1 MFVVCAHH
9 APRQKKHG
17 RTCGVRRAFHPT
29 TATLRDSADA
39 GTPRVHPRLRRHRLP
54 PCRASR
60 RCVRQCELLCAGKQ
74 CIPTNLFV
82 FCSMASHAGSIT
94 RTVRRAARSHTTPA
108 RPTASCTRT
117 VLRDWQLCSTHTARR
132 SVRDTSLHTTAPS
145 TCGRPML
152 HSLCTP
158 SASAPMCSARSARAT
173 ASQCTPVLSA
183 NGWLASTTR
192 RTLCHMPCHTCAR
205 RPTSGR
211 SGTRWLCVLPRL
223 LILRGAAC
231 SCRRRCSKHRPS
243 SLNASSTTLGTL
255 LTRKLCWRICD
266 VVRRG

>member
-1 MFVVCAHH
+1 MSILAPPLLSRGRASRSPLRYTQSITRVPVKECVACTLCLLFSCLAVTVLFVVCAHH

-183 NGWLASTTR
+183 NG
-192 RTLCHMPCHTCAR
+192 
-205 RPTSGR
+205 
-211 SGTRWLCVLPRL
+211 
-223 LILRGAAC
+223 
-231 SCRRRCSKHRPS
+231 
-243 SLNASSTTLGTL
+243 
-255 LTRKLCWRICD
+255 
-266 VVRRG
+266 